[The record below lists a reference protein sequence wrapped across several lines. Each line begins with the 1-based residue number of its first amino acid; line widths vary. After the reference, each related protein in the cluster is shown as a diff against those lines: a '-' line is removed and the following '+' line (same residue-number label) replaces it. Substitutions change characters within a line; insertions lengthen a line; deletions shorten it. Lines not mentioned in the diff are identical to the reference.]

1 MRLTVRCPADGVVE
15 VSLRDLDTVVVRSG
29 SDVEA
34 VYTCPLCGSP
44 ITVAADLAPAFVAW
58 ANSQGSRWGAESGWQ
73 TGEPRGRACSPR
85 DEAYLEYF
93 RRELAEART
102 VEDMLALMDAEPRR

>member
-34 VYTCPLCGSP
+34 TYSCPLCGSP

-58 ANSQGSRWGAESGWQ
+58 ASSRGSRWGSGSGW
-73 TGEPRGRACSPR
+73 EDASLPDRAGSCR

-93 RRELAEART
+93 RRELAAVRT
-102 VEDMLALMDAEPRR
+102 VEDVLALIDVGPRR